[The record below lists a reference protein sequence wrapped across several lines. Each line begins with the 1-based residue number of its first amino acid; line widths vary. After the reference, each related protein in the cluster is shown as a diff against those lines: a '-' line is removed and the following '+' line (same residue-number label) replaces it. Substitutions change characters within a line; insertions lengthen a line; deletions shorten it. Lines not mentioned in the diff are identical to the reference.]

1 LFRGKAQIFA
11 FIDAARG
18 EQPLS
23 GLCRRYGVTRAG
35 FYAWKHRQPNARLT
49 RDAWLLRRIQTVYA
63 ASEGTYGSPRIER
76 VLNEAGVTVS
86 RKRVARLMREAGLR
100 ARAARVYRRSPGSR
114 AFFLAVPNWARTHR
128 VCRADQLWVADITY
142 LKVLQHWRYLAA
154 VMDRHTRRIVG
165 WSLGRHKTTQLTL
178 RALNRA
184 VANRQPRGGLVFHSD
199 RGVEY
204 AAYEFRTRLAALGI
218 RQSMNRPGE
227 PTDNAHMESFF
238 HSLKSER
245 LEGCAFASDAELHR
259 ALRIY
264 IAFYNQRRLHSAL
277 NYQTPAAYERAAA

>member
-1 LFRGKAQIFA
+1 M
-11 FIDAARG
+11 
-18 EQPLS
+18 E
-23 GLCRRYGVTRAG
+23 
-35 FYAWKHRQPNARLT
+35 
-49 RDAWLLRRIQTVYA
+49 LLKRIQAVYA
-63 ASEGTYGSPRIER
+63 ASDGTYGSPRIQR
-76 VLNEAGVTVS
+76 ALSEAGMKVG

-100 ARAARVYRRSPGSR
+100 ARAARIYRRAPGSH
-114 AFFLAVPNWARTHR
+114 AFFLAVSNWARLQQ

-142 LKVLQHWRYLAA
+142 LKVLQHWCYLAV

-165 WSLGRHKTTQLTL
+165 WSLGRQKTTALTL
-178 RALNRA
+178 RALNHA
-184 VANRQPRGGLVFHSD
+184 VAHRRPPAGLVFHSD

-204 AAYEFRTRLAALGI
+204 AAYQFRTRLAALGI

-245 LEGCAFASDAELHR
+245 LHGYAFATDAELRR
-259 ALRIY
+259 AVRAY

-277 NYQTPAAYERAAA
+277 NYQSPVVYERAAA

>member
-1 LFRGKAQIFA
+1 MSTLRCNSRRLLRLEAAAAECALGSRCGAAQA
-11 FIDAARG
+11 H
-18 EQPLS
+18 S
-23 GLCRRYGVTRAG
+23 GHLRRERWYL
-35 FYAWKHRQPNARLT
+35 RQPTHL
-49 RDAWLLRRIQTVYA
+49 
-63 ASEGTYGSPRIER
+63 
-76 VLNEAGVTVS
+76 
-86 RKRVARLMREAGLR
+86 
-100 ARAARVYRRSPGSR
+100 ARAQRGWDEDRPQPGGAADAEGRTTSPSSTNLSPCSGQPCVL
-114 AFFLAVPNWARTHR
+114 LAVSNWARTQQ

-142 LKVLQHWRYLAA
+142 LKVLQHWCYLAV

-165 WSLGRHKTTQLTL
+165 WSLGPNKTTALTL

-184 VANRQPRGGLVFHSD
+184 VANRQPSAGLVFHSD

-245 LEGCAFASDAELHR
+245 LHGCAFATDAELRR
-259 ALRIY
+259 AVRAY

-277 NYQTPAAYERAAA
+277 NYQSPVVYECAAA